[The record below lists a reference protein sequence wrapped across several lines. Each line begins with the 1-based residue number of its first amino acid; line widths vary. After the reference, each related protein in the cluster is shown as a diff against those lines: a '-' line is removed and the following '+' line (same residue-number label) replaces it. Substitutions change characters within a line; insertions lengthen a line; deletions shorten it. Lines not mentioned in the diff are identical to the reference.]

1 MLPHPH
7 SIAPALKSELLRI
20 ASILF
25 MKRIAFSALPFVL
38 FTLAATAVEDGKKI
52 VPIELFTVP
61 AGLEVKVWATTPLLY
76 NPTNI
81 DFDAEGRL
89 WVAEGVNYRRAPVR
103 PEGDRIVVL
112 EDTDHDGKADS
123 SQVFIQDPDL
133 VAPLGIAIL
142 DNKIVVSQPPDLL
155 VFTDVN
161 GDRKFDPATD
171 KREVLLTGFNGR
183 NHDHSLHA
191 VTAGPDGLWYINHGN
206 TGAVFTDKSGKT
218 FRIGSPYDP
227 TNGRKNPLKPQLLN
241 PTEVAGQKSD
251 DGRVWV
257 GGFTARMQPDGSRV
271 EIIGHNYR
279 NSFEQTVTSLGDV
292 FQSDNDDPPAC
303 RVSAVMEYGNAGFA
317 SSDGKRSWGA
327 DARPGQP
334 TPVAEWRQEDPGSM
348 PAGDVYGGGSPTGV
362 AFYENGALGEEWRG
376 TLLTCEAG
384 RNVVFGYK
392 PKLEGADW
400 KLERFDFLTSNKEKN
415 FAGSDFTGGGKSAT
429 SEVPTLFR
437 PSDVCVGP
445 DGALYV
451 ADWFDAQVGGH
462 GTLDKVWIGTIYRI
476 APKGFESKV
485 PKLDL
490 TKTEG
495 QIAALKSP
503 AVNVRYGGFIRLKA
517 QGEAAVP
524 AVAELLVDENPY
536 IAARAVWLLAQ
547 MGASGKAKVMEWV
560 DSKDEA
566 KRLVAFRALRR
577 AGGDFLGLAGKLALD
592 ASAAVRRDV
601 AISLRDVPAAQ
612 SVPLLVQIARGYDGV
627 DRAYL
632 EAFGTGSQGKEGEV
646 FAAVQAALGAPSAQ
660 WSEGFARLAW
670 RLHVPAAL
678 PLLSARVL
686 DSGLSD
692 AQRKLAMDTIAF
704 TPGRE
709 AAEAMIGL
717 AADKSLP
724 VAKEVLWW
732 LNNRRGSLWKAVG
745 LTQLMRE
752 RGLLVETPPQ
762 EVVSPEPPPRAADF
776 PSVADVVALAGDA
789 ARGQTAVA
797 VCYSCHKIGSQGLGF
812 GPELT
817 TYGATQPVEVIVKA
831 ILNPSADIA
840 FNFEGSRIETV
851 DGVRVDGI
859 VLTKG
864 DPTVIKC
871 VGGLVQSIAEDKI
884 KSITRFERSLM
895 ASPETLGLTAQSV
908 ADIVAYLKSGAV
920 K

>member
-1 MLPHPH
+1 
-7 SIAPALKSELLRI
+7 
-20 ASILF
+20 
-25 MKRIAFSALPFVL
+25 MKRIAFPYLTFAFL
-38 FTLAATAVEDGKKI
+38 TLTAPAVDEPATL
-52 VPIELFTVP
+52 VPPELFAVP
-61 AGLEVKVWATTPLLY
+61 EGLEVTVWATTPLLY

-89 WVAEGVNYRRAPVR
+89 WVAEGVNYRRGVR
-103 PEGDRIVVL
+103 REEGDRIVVL
-112 EDTDHDGKADS
+112 EDTKHEGKADS
-123 SQVFIQDPDL
+123 SHTFVQGADL
-133 VAPLGIAIL
+133 VAPLGIAVL

-161 GDRKFDPATD
+161 GDHKFDPAVD

-191 VTAGPDGLWYINHGN
+191 VTAGPDGLWYINQGN

-227 TNGRKNPLKPQLLN
+227 TYGRKNPNKPQLFN

-251 DGRVWV
+251 DGRVWI
-257 GGFTARMQPDGSRV
+257 GGFTARMQSDGSHL

-279 NSFEQTVTSLGDV
+279 NSFEQTITSLGDV

-317 SSDGKRSWGA
+317 SLDGKRSWGA
-327 DARPGQP
+327 DIRPGQT

-348 PAGDVYGGGSPTGV
+348 PAGDVYGGGSPTGI
-362 AFYENGALGEEWRG
+362 AFYENGALGDPWRG
-376 TLLTCEAG
+376 LLLACEAG

-400 KLERFDFLTSNKEKN
+400 KLERFDFLTSNKDKK

-429 SEVPTLFR
+429 NELPTLFR

-445 DGALYV
+445 DGAIYV
-451 ADWFDAQVGGH
+451 ADWFDPQVGGH
-462 GTLDKVWIGTIYRI
+462 GTLDKAAVGTIYRI
-476 APKGFESKV
+476 APKGFQSVV

-490 TKTEG
+490 TTTEG

-503 AVNVRYGGFIRLKA
+503 AVNVRYSGFIRLKA
-517 QGEAAVP
+517 QGKAAVP
-524 AVAELLVDENPY
+524 SVAALLDDENPY
-536 IAARAVWLLAQ
+536 IAARSEWLLAQ
-547 MGASGKAKVMEWV
+547 MGEEGRAKASEWLEARE
-560 DSKDEA
+560 DSR
-566 KRLVAFRALRR
+566 RLVAFRALRR
-577 AGGDFLGLAGKLALD
+577 AGEDVVTLAGKLVTD
-592 ASAAVRRDV
+592 PSAAVRRDV
-601 AISLRDVPAAQ
+601 AIALRDVPAAQ

-632 EAFGTGSQGKEGEV
+632 EAFGTGSQGKEAEV
-646 FAAVQAALGAPSAQ
+646 FTAVQTALGAPSAQ
-660 WSEGFARLAW
+660 WTEPFARLAW

-678 PLLSARVL
+678 PQLSARIL

-692 AQRKLAMDTIAF
+692 AQRKLALDTIAF

-717 AADKSLP
+717 TADKQLP
-724 VAKEVLWW
+724 LAKDVLWW

-745 LTQLMRE
+745 LTQLMRD
-752 RGLLVETPPQ
+752 RGLLEEKPAVEII
-762 EVVSPEPPPRAADF
+762 SPEPPERTADF
-776 PSVADVVALAGDA
+776 PKVEDIVALTGDEE
-789 ARGQTAVA
+789 RGRAAVA
-797 VCYSCHKIGSQGLGF
+797 VCYTCHKIGSQGVGF

-817 TYGATQPVEVIVKA
+817 QYGATQPKEVIAKA
-831 ILNPSADIA
+831 ILTPSADIA
-840 FNFEGSRIETV
+840 FNYDGSRVETT
-851 DGVRVDGI
+851 DGVRIDGI
-859 VLTKG
+859 VATKG

-884 KSITRFERSLM
+884 KSITRMDRSLM
-895 ASPETLGLTAQSV
+895 TAPETLGLTPQSI
-908 ADIVAYLKSGAV
+908 ADIIAYLKSGEI